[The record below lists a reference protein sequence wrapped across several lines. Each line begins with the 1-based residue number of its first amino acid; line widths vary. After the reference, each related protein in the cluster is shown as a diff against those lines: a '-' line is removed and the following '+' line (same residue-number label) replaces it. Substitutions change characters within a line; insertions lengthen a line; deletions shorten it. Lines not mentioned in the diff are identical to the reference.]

1 MIEREGREDAVPNSN
16 SADSSTLP
24 SKGSAAQEC
33 CSVCEAPLDHLWLLC
48 GGSFAFCLLHG
59 HWWRLHLVV
68 VSRRQ
73 STRSGLIGG
82 HEQPLEDENPSG

>member
-33 CSVCEAPLDHLWLLC
+33 CSVCEALLDHLWLLC
-48 GGSFAFCLLHG
+48 GGSFAFCCFMG
-59 HWWRLHLVV
+59 
-68 VSRRQ
+68 
-73 STRSGLIGG
+73 TGG
-82 HEQPLEDENPSG
+82 GCTWLSSAGGSPLAVDS